1 MMKKFLLAGL
11 LASTIVIPALAQN
24 AKPAAPA
31 ASETKA
37 THTDMW
43 RSSKLIGV
51 NVYND
56 KNEKLGD
63 INEILLDKT
72 GKVDGIVIGVGGFLS
87 MGEHDIKVEMNK
99 LKFVDEPMRN
109 AATPAK
115 SDNTTGSNA
124 NNNTAKTAR
133 DPWYPDHAVLNGA
146 TKESL
151 KALTQ
156 FKY

>member
-1 MMKKFLLAGL
+1 MKKFLVAGL
-11 LASTIVIPALAQN
+11 LASTIVLPALAQN

-31 ASETKA
+31 ASETTA
-37 THTDMW
+37 THADVW

-72 GKVDGIVIGVGGFLS
+72 GKVDGIVIGVGGFLGL
-87 MGEHDIKVEMNK
+87 GEHDIKVEMSK

-124 NNNTAKTAR
+124 NGNTAKTAR
-133 DPWYPDHAVLNGA
+133 DHWYPDHAVLNGA

-151 KALTQ
+151 KALPQ